1 MARSATKV
9 AKPVLPPLWWRPWT
23 MALGCLA
30 GLLCL
35 QRPALAQEKVPATP
49 KDAPATKR
57 ELPLPADSTN
67 AKRMAGLEV
76 GSMVVDQTISKIGH
90 DFYDVFYAQ
99 WEAPADANDFMIVIR
114 EKPSRGLG
122 AMISVQINDADI
134 MEMPIQPK
142 FDQIEASAFSAVAV
156 AQEFLVNQLLTQSQ
170 LDEHADQVG
179 NGIY

>member
-1 MARSATKV
+1 MAKSTTKAT
-9 AKPVLPPLWWRPWT
+9 KPVLPPLWWRPWT
-23 MALGCLA
+23 MALSSLA
-30 GLLCL
+30 GLICL
-35 QRPALAQEKVPATP
+35 QHPAQAQEKVPATP
-49 KDAPATKR
+49 KEAPATR
-57 ELPLPADSTN
+57 QELPLPADSTH

-99 WEAPADANDFMIVIR
+99 WEAPAGANDFMIVIR

-122 AMISVQINDADI
+122 AMISVQINDTDL

-156 AQEFLVNQLLTQSQ
+156 AQEYLVNQLVTQSQ
-170 LDEHADQVG
+170 LEEHADQVG